1 MSPNPSISN
10 FAAKILGMFKHPTA
24 EELYRMIIA
33 KKISYEEIRKIDPN
47 RFQDL
52 ELTMRMLYDHSQI
65 GSD

>member
-1 MSPNPSISN
+1 
-10 FAAKILGMFKHPTA
+10 MFKHPTA